1 MNLRRVFILLLLTL
15 LITVMLME
23 CAAKKELWGDP
34 KTGLILTYRMEGDE
48 ALQYKVSG
56 GQYQE
61 LEVMGQTMETET
73 NVSMQFS
80 ATSKGAKEEDL
91 VLGITVEVMEM
102 NTSSMQGDFSPDL
115 RQIIGKS
122 FDMIL
127 SPLGKEIDLSSA
139 ESLTYMGQA
148 GENNLKSSFSSIFPD
163 LAEKPVKIGDTWIS
177 KDDNM
182 EKSGNL
188 EFHTV
193 IESVH
198 TLEGFEVVNGYEC
211 AKISSQS
218 KGTIEG
224 EGEQSGMDMS
234 FEGDVEGKSS
244 WYFAYKKGIFVKMT
258 GESVT
263 DFDIVIISQNM
274 TIPMIQEAK
283 AKIELVK

>member
-1 MNLRRVFILLLLTL
+1 
-15 LITVMLME
+15 MLME

-61 LEVMGQTMETET
+61 LEVMGQTMQTET

-80 ATSKGAKEEDL
+80 ATSKGVKEQDL
-91 VLGITVEVMEM
+91 VLGITLDAMEIH
-102 NTSSMQGDFSPDL
+102 TSSMQGDFSPDL
-115 RQIIGKS
+115 SQVLGKS

-127 SPLGKEIDLSSA
+127 SPLGKEVDLSSA

-148 GENNLKSSFSSIFPD
+148 GENTLKSSFSSIFPD

-177 KDDNM
+177 KDDSK

-188 EFHTV
+188 EIHTV

-224 EGEQSGMDMS
+224 EGEQGGMDMS
-234 FEGDVEGKSS
+234 FEGDVEGNSG

-258 GESVT
+258 SESVT

-274 TIPMIQEAK
+274 TIPAVQEGK
-283 AKIELVK
+283 ANIELVK

>member
-1 MNLRRVFILLLLTL
+1 M
-15 LITVMLME
+15 
-23 CAAKKELWGDP
+23 
-34 KTGLILTYRMEGDE
+34 Y
-48 ALQYKVSG
+48 AL
-56 GQYQE
+56 
-61 LEVMGQTMETET
+61 
-73 NVSMQFS
+73 
-80 ATSKGAKEEDL
+80 D
-91 VLGITVEVMEM
+91 
-102 NTSSMQGDFSPDL
+102 
-115 RQIIGKS
+115 
-122 FDMIL
+122 
-127 SPLGKEIDLSSA
+127 
-139 ESLTYMGQA
+139 
-148 GENNLKSSFSSIFPD
+148 
-163 LAEKPVKIGDTWIS
+163 EKPVKIGDTWIS